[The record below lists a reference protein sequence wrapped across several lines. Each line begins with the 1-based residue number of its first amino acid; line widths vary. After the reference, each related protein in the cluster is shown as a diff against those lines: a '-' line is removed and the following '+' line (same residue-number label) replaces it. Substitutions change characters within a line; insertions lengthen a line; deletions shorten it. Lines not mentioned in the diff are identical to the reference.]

1 MKYTNWVEFKINVM
15 ELFIHNPEN
24 VPSDALGN
32 VNSFVTMYNTLR
44 TKRE

>member
-24 VPSDALGN
+24 VPSGEWGDED
-32 VNSFVTMYNTLR
+32 SSVTMYNTLK